1 MKWVD
6 VQAGKDHAYGQLIKA
21 MAILR
26 DAQLQ
31 ATDDYGLGNPASSL
45 LIDARDYLFKQA
57 NAVMRGELELQLE
70 KTLDSLVNLGSA
82 EAVQQFRDTLNRI
95 VRDIDQTAAEM
106 ERDLEKD

>member
-1 MKWVD
+1 MT
-6 VQAGKDHAYGQLIKA
+6 
-21 MAILR
+21 
-26 DAQLQ
+26 
-31 ATDDYGLGNPASSL
+31 TD
-45 LIDARDYLFKQA
+45 
-57 NAVMRGELELQLE
+57 LELQLE